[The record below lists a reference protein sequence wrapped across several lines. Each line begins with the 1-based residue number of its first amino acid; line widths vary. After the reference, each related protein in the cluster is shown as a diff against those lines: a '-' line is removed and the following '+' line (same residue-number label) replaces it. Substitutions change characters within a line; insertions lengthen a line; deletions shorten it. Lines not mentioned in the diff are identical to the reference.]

1 MGERSNPT
9 HRAVVRTQ
17 AAVVTEC
24 VQCAR
29 HYSKARVGVFI
40 SGMLLNIILTQAMS
54 ENIYIKHG
62 HIGGTEQLIF
72 LPLATLQ
79 IQLAFLCFHCVSKLQ
94 GK

>member
-24 VQCAR
+24 VQCAG
-29 HYSKARVGVFI
+29 HYSKARVGVLI
-40 SGMLLNIILTQAMS
+40 CGMLLTIILTLATS
-54 ENIYIKHG
+54 ENIYIKYG
-62 HIGGTEQLIF
+62 HIGGNEQLTF

-79 IQLAFLCFHCVSKLQ
+79 IPLPFLCFHCVSKLQ